1 MSKER
6 QIGIPSRTTYILKDG
21 VYIMQRNKPAV
32 DIFDDLPSGTANL
45 QSPNLLAG
53 VTTITRENI
62 SELFGRR
69 NLAFVATLSE
79 DGSPH
84 VTPVWADMEGDLILI
99 NTSEASAKT
108 RHVSKD
114 PRVGISLVDQFNP
127 YNMVT
132 IKGRVVEMTSEGADE
147 HLHKLAKRYL
157 GIGKYYYRKPKDNR
171 VIIKVKPDKV
181 MGLSGHPAFYF
192 LGYLP
197 RDEK

>member
-1 MSKER
+1 
-6 QIGIPSRTTYILKDG
+6 
-21 VYIMQRNKPAV
+21 MQRNKPAV
-32 DIFDDLPSGTANL
+32 DIFDDLPSGSANL
-45 QSPNLLAG
+45 SHRIYRQVSLQLQEKTYLNFWSQESCIC
-53 VTTITRENI
+53 T
-62 SELFGRR
+62 
-69 NLAFVATLSE
+69 TLSE

-157 GIGKYYYRKPKDNR
+157 GIGKYYYRKPKDKR

>member
-1 MSKER
+1 
-6 QIGIPSRTTYILKDG
+6 
-21 VYIMQRNKPAV
+21 MQRNKPAV
-32 DIFDDLPSGTANL
+32 DIFDDLPSDSTNV
-45 QSPNLLAG
+45 QSPDLSAC

-132 IKGRVVEMTSEGADE
+132 IKGRVVED
-147 HLHKLAKRYL
+147 KRR
-157 GIGKYYYRKPKDNR
+157 I
-171 VIIKVKPDKV
+171 
-181 MGLSGHPAFYF
+181 
-192 LGYLP
+192 
-197 RDEK
+197 

>member
-1 MSKER
+1 M
-6 QIGIPSRTTYILKDG
+6 TCL
-21 VYIMQRNKPAV
+21 PAV
-32 DIFDDLPSGTANL
+32 LTLSHPIYRQVSLKLQEKTYLNSSVAGILPLS
-45 QSPNLLAG
+45 
-53 VTTITRENI
+53 
-62 SELFGRR
+62 
-69 NLAFVATLSE
+69 ATLSE

-108 RHVSKD
+108 RHVSKE

-157 GIGKYYYRKPKDNR
+157 GIGKYYYRKPKDKR

>member
-1 MSKER
+1 
-6 QIGIPSRTTYILKDG
+6 
-21 VYIMQRNKPAV
+21 MQRNKPTV
-32 DIFDDLPSGTANL
+32 DIIDDQTSDTANL
-45 QSPNLLAG
+45 QSPDLLAG
-53 VTTITRENI
+53 ITTITRENI

-69 NLAFVATLSE
+69 NLAFVATLSK

-108 RHVSKD
+108 KHVSKD
-114 PRVGISLVDQFNP
+114 PRVGISLVEQFNP
-127 YNMVT
+127 YNMIT
-132 IKGRVVEMTSEGADE
+132 IKGTVIEITSEGADE

-157 GIGKYYYRKPKDNR
+157 GIGKYNYRKPKDKR

-192 LGYLP
+192 LAYLP

>member
-1 MSKER
+1 M
-6 QIGIPSRTTYILKDG
+6 TCL
-21 VYIMQRNKPAV
+21 PAV
-32 DIFDDLPSGTANL
+32 QTLSHRICRQVSL
-45 QSPNLLAG
+45 QLQEKTYLNFSVAG
-53 VTTITRENI
+53 ILHL
-62 SELFGRR
+62 S
-69 NLAFVATLSE
+69 ATLSE

-157 GIGKYYYRKPKDNR
+157 GIGKYYYRKPKDKR

>member
-1 MSKER
+1 MLT
-6 QIGIPSRTTYILKDG
+6 GL
-21 VYIMQRNKPAV
+21 VYPMQRNEPRV
-32 DIFDDLPSGTANL
+32 DIIDDEPSDTANL
-45 QSPNLLAG
+45 ESPDLSAG
-53 VTTITRENI
+53 ITTITRENI

-69 NLAFVATLSE
+69 NLAFVATLSK

-108 RHVSKD
+108 KHVMKD
-114 PRVGISLVDQFNP
+114 PRVGISLVEQFNP

-132 IKGRVVEMTSEGADE
+132 IKGTVVEITSEGADE

-157 GIGKYYYRKPKDNR
+157 GIGKYYYRKPKDKR
-171 VIIKVKPDKV
+171 VIIKVKPDKI

-192 LGYLP
+192 LAYLP